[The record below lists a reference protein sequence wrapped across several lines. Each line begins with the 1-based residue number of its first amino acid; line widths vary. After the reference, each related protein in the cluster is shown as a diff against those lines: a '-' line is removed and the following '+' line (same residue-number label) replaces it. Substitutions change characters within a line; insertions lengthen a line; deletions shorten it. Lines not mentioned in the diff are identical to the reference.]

1 MKYYLIIFISFVS
14 YLPNLACS
22 DTTESKVN
30 NTESTVPNYWT
41 KDKIERYV
49 LIDEV
54 AVAKL
59 NEKNKKIIA
68 KYYNEDKEKFYP
80 QVTEEQKYYVYTAY
94 KENTSHLY
102 NEQLLRF
109 DRMEKQPFLPL
120 EARKAKELEIQKLL
134 DQCITI
140 IGPEKNDSK
149 KLYLQQGDLYRTVI
163 IEPDMSK
170 YTDDWKEISKNIQ
183 GNYLEVRGYKCT
195 DYLYGQYYSLEDFGY
210 QASADKKKVQLEEI
224 YTKAYLLIK
233 QAGLLPFI
241 DSAFYPKSLVRAH
254 ADQTGLTQFINEQE
268 KQAGKTLKHNK
279 LAVKYFG
286 TRENWIHS
294 LNTFINQKIKE
305 NK

>member
-14 YLPNLACS
+14 YLPNLAYS

-41 KDKIERYV
+41 KNKIERYV
-49 LIDEV
+49 LIDEE

-59 NEKNKKIIA
+59 HEKNKKVIA
-68 KYYNEDKEKFYP
+68 KYYNEAKEKFYP
-80 QVTEEQKYYVYTAY
+80 QVTEEQKYYVYIAY
-94 KENTSHLY
+94 IENTSHLY

-120 EARKAKELEIQKLL
+120 VARKAKELEIQKLL

-140 IGPEKNDSK
+140 IGPEKNDGK
-149 KLYLQQGDLYRTVI
+149 KLYLQQGDPYRTVI
-163 IEPDMSK
+163 IEPTI
-170 YTDDWKEISKNIQ
+170 YTDDWKEISKNVQ

-195 DYLYGQYYSLEDFGY
+195 NYLYGRYYSLEDFGY
-210 QASADKKKVQLEEI
+210 QASADKKKAQLEEI

-241 DSAFYPKSLVRAH
+241 ESAFYPKSLVRAH
-254 ADQTGLTQFINEQE
+254 ADQSGLTQFINEQE
-268 KQAGKTLKHNK
+268 KQAGKTLKHNE

-286 TRENWIHS
+286 NRENWIHS